1 MLEIP
6 RQSIDEIVAKY
17 ELHPDLSDIYVEGSF
32 DRDFIFEY
40 LDSVGTRGDISV
52 YAIDDIEVSPEQVLA
67 TGLGQGSNRNR
78 VLTLAKILDA
88 RIAPAARNIICLV
101 DADLDR
107 LFGRLRSWVYLT
119 HTDYTCMEMYS
130 LNDASLRKFLR
141 FTCNLGEGTASEF
154 LAIASTILP
163 VQFSLR
169 AAIEALNLNVSIPP
183 FSNGLL
189 VKRDLAKFSG
199 DRYIDGFLRTNSLSG
214 RAEEIKTILI
224 DVNSKL
230 DTDIRHKAHGHDFVE
245 LLFEFSW
252 LRGGIKLHSKDADV
266 LKFGA
271 RILTS
276 GVDFVALAKEPLFA
290 SLARPIA

>member
-67 TGLGQGSNRNR
+67 TGLGQGSNRSR
-78 VLTLAKILDA
+78 VLTLARILDA
-88 RIAPAARNIICLV
+88 RIAPAARNIIFLV

-163 VQFSLR
+163 VQFALR

-214 RAEEIKTILI
+214 RAEEIKTLLI

>member
-1 MLEIP
+1 
-6 RQSIDEIVAKY
+6 
-17 ELHPDLSDIYVEGSF
+17 
-32 DRDFIFEY
+32 
-40 LDSVGTRGDISV
+40 
-52 YAIDDIEVSPEQVLA
+52 
-67 TGLGQGSNRNR
+67 
-78 VLTLAKILDA
+78 
-88 RIAPAARNIICLV
+88 
-101 DADLDR
+101 
-107 LFGRLRSWVYLT
+107 
-119 HTDYTCMEMYS
+119 MEMYS
-130 LNDASLRKFLR
+130 LNDTSLRKFLR
-141 FTCNLGEGTASEF
+141 FTYNLKEGTASEF
-154 LAIASTILP
+154 LAIALTILP

-214 RAEEIKTILI
+214 RAEEIKTLLI

-230 DTDIRHKAHGHDFVE
+230 DTAIRHKAHGHDFVE

-290 SLARPIA
+290 SLVRPIA